1 MTIPPWLIEVWLW
14 SYVVTA
20 FVLVSLALFAAGKC
34 LVHLKSKRLDDALH
48 TAGLS
53 VAFLATSLAIALVPA
68 RAADNALATH
78 RHNCIMYE
86 LALQRNADPD
96 LPDVEIIP
104 AAWHELEC
112 YTEP

>member
-78 RHNCIMYE
+78 RYNCVMYE

-96 LPDVEIIP
+96 LPDVDIDP
-104 AAWHELEC
+104 AWHELEC
-112 YTEP
+112 YSAP